1 MADRSTQNRTTRNAA
16 LIALITGFLMLAG
29 KMSAYL
35 ITNSAAIYSDA
46 LESVV
51 HIFAS
56 GIAFISIII
65 SSRPEDESHPY
76 GHGNIEFFSAGFE
89 GLLIIVAAIAIMYA
103 AIHDIIFGVAVKKLD
118 IGLYIVMAA
127 GAINLL
133 LGWYLIRTGKK
144 NHSITLIADGKHVL
158 TDSWTSLG
166 VVVGI
171 GLVML
176 TDFKL
181 LDPIFAILVATNIIF
196 TGSKLIRDSF
206 NGLMDAS
213 DPEMLKKICDKISEI
228 KKDYWID
235 VHQLRVRRSGNKLFL
250 DFHLV
255 LPFYFTIKE
264 THTEEI
270 EILKSINDLHNPSEI
285 KIHLDHCDFSMCK
298 FCSFAAC
305 TERKSEQNISLTFDE
320 KKIIGGPQQEHPEEE
335 SLAIASKIK

>member
-1 MADRSTQNRTTRNAA
+1 MKQNKATRNAA
-16 LIALITGFLMLAG
+16 LAALITGFLMLAG

-89 GLLIIVAAIAIMYA
+89 GLLIIVAAIAIIYA
-103 AIHDIIFGVAVKKLD
+103 AVHDLIFGSEIKKLD
-118 IGLYIVMAA
+118 IGLYIVIAA
-127 GAINLL
+127 GAVNLF
-133 LGWYLIRTGKK
+133 LGWYLILTGKK
-144 NHSITLIADGKHVL
+144 YNSITLIADGKHVL

-176 TDFKL
+176 TGYTI
-181 LDPIFAILVATNIIF
+181 LDPIFAIIVAANIIF

-213 DPEMLKKICDKISEI
+213 DPEILKKLCDKIAEI
-228 KKDYWID
+228 KKDFWID

-255 LPFYFTIKE
+255 VPYFFTIQQ

-270 EILKSINDLHNPSEI
+270 EILKSVNELHHPSEI
-285 KIHLDHCDFSMCK
+285 KIHLDHCDFSMCH
-298 FCSFAAC
+298 FCAYAAC
-305 TERKSEQNISLTFDE
+305 PERKSEQNVFLTFDE
-320 KKIIGGPQQEHPEEE
+320 KKIIGGPQQEHPDEEVT
-335 SLAIASKIK
+335 AIASKIK

>member
-1 MADRSTQNRTTRNAA
+1 MKQNKATRNAA
-16 LIALITGFLMLAG
+16 LAALITGFLMLAG

-103 AIHDIIFGVAVKKLD
+103 AIYDLIFGIAIKKLD
-118 IGLYIVMAA
+118 IGLYIVIAA
-127 GAINLL
+127 AVINVF
-133 LGWYLIRTGKK
+133 LGWYLIHTGKK
-144 NHSITLIADGKHVL
+144 YNSITLIADGKHVL

-176 TDFKL
+176 TGYTI
-181 LDPIFAILVATNIIF
+181 LDPLFAILVATNIIF
-196 TGSKLIRDSF
+196 TGSKLVRDSF

-213 DPEMLKKICDKISEI
+213 DPEMLKRICDKIASI
-228 KKDYWID
+228 KKDFWID
-235 VHQLRVRRSGNKLFL
+235 IHQLRVRRSGNKLFL

-255 LPFYFTIKE
+255 VPYYFTIQQ
-264 THTEEI
+264 THSEEI
-270 EILKSINDLHNPSEI
+270 VILKEVNALHNPTEI
-285 KIHLDHCDFSMCK
+285 KIHLDHCDYTMCR

-305 TERKSEQNISLTFDE
+305 TERKNDQTVFLTFND
-320 KKIIGGPQQEHPEEE
+320 KKIIGGPQQEHPDEEVA
-335 SLAIASKIK
+335 AISSKVE

>member
-1 MADRSTQNRTTRNAA
+1 MKQNKATRNAA
-16 LIALITGFLMLAG
+16 LAALITGFLMLAG

-89 GLLIIVAAIAIMYA
+89 GLLIIVAAIAIIYA
-103 AIHDIIFGVAVKKLD
+103 AVHDLIFGVAIKKLD

-127 GAINLL
+127 GAVNLV
-133 LGWYLIRTGKK
+133 LGWYLIHTGKK
-144 NHSITLIADGKHVL
+144 YNSITLIADGKHVL

-171 GLVML
+171 GLVLL
-176 TDFKL
+176 TGYTI
-181 LDPIFAILVATNIIF
+181 LDPLFAIIVAANIIF

-213 DPEMLKKICDKISEI
+213 DPEILKKLCEKISGI
-228 KKDYWID
+228 KKDFWID
-235 VHQLRVRRSGNKLFL
+235 VHQLRVRRSGNKLFV
-250 DFHLV
+250 DFHLLV
-255 LPFYFTIKE
+255 PYFFTIRQ

-270 EILKSINDLHNPSEI
+270 AILKSVNELHNPSEI
-285 KIHLDHCDFSMCK
+285 KIHLDHCDYSMCH
-298 FCSFAAC
+298 FCGFATC
-305 TERKSEQNISLTFDE
+305 PERKAVQSVFLIFDE
-320 KKIIGGPQQEHPEEE
+320 KKIIGGPQQEHPDEEI
-335 SLAIASKIK
+335 SAIASKVE